1 MDAFVPD
8 LARFRDNQALSVQT
22 VGVDH
27 VVLDASRH
35 DPVEQR
41 VESSHIVLTDDGVR
55 LYPVSIRYAWPAD
68 LDAMSMV
75 AGLELSSRF
84 GDYDRRPFDASST
97 RHFSVYRLA
106 QG

>member
-8 LARFRDNQALSVQT
+8 LARFRDNQVLSVQT

-27 VVLDASRH
+27 VFLDASRH

-55 LYPVSIRYAWPAD
+55 LYPVSIRYAWPAE
-68 LDAMSMV
+68 LAAMAMV

-84 GDYDRRPFDASST
+84 GDDDRRPFDASST
-97 RHFSVYRLA
+97 RHVSVYRPA
-106 QG
+106 PG

>member
-55 LYPVSIRYAWPAD
+55 LYPVSIRYAWPAE
-68 LDAMSMV
+68 LDA
-75 AGLELSSRF
+75 
-84 GDYDRRPFDASST
+84 T
-97 RHFSVYRLA
+97 RHVSVYRLA
-106 QG
+106 KG